1 MRTFVFAS
9 RNTKEILRDMI
20 TLFFGLG
27 FPLVLMVLLSAI
39 NASIPQEAAEATK
52 LFQIQNLAPGISVF
66 GLSFISLFSA
76 QLISKDRTTS
86 FVLRLFTSPLK
97 AFEFILGYTLPLV
110 PMSLAQT
117 VICDIAAIFFGLE
130 ITPNILLA
138 VVVNIPIALVFI
150 ALGLLAGTFLNEK
163 AVGGIC
169 GALLTNLSA
178 WFSNIWFDT
187 ALVGGWFESIAN
199 ALPFAHA
206 VNAARYAVSGEYA
219 EIMPELLWV
228 IAYAVALL
236 VLAISAFT
244 IKMKRNK

>member
-39 NASIPQEAAEATK
+39 NAGIPQEAAEATK

-117 VICDIAAIFFGLE
+117 VICYIAAFFFGLE

-228 IAYAVALL
+228 IVYAVVLL
-236 VLAISAFT
+236 ALAISAFT

>member
-1 MRTFVFAS
+1 M
-9 RNTKEILRDMI
+9 
-20 TLFFGLG
+20 
-27 FPLVLMVLLSAI
+27 
-39 NASIPQEAAEATK
+39 
-52 LFQIQNLAPGISVF
+52 SV
-66 GLSFISLFSA
+66 
-76 QLISKDRTTS
+76 
-86 FVLRLFTSPLK
+86 
-97 AFEFILGYTLPLV
+97 
-110 PMSLAQT
+110 AQT
-117 VICDIAAIFFGLE
+117 AICYIAAFFFGLE

-228 IAYAVALL
+228 IVYAVVLL
-236 VLAISAFT
+236 ALAISAFT

>member
-39 NASIPQEAAEATK
+39 NAGIPQEAAEATK

-110 PMSLAQT
+110 PMSVAQT
-117 VICDIAAIFFGLE
+117 VICYIAAFFFGLE

-228 IAYAVALL
+228 IVYAVVLL
-236 VLAISAFT
+236 ALAISAFT

>member
-1 MRTFVFAS
+1 MRTLVFAS
-9 RNTKEILRDMI
+9 RNTKEIMRDML

-27 FPLVLMVLLSAI
+27 FPLVLLILLSAI
-39 NASIPQEAAEATK
+39 NASIPKEAAGATT

-66 GLSFISLFSA
+66 GLSFISLFSSM
-76 QLISKDRTTS
+76 LISKDRSIS

-97 AFEFILGYTLPLV
+97 ASEFILGYTLPLI
-110 PMSLAQT
+110 PMSIAQT
-117 VICDIAAIFFGLE
+117 VICYLASMCLGLE
-130 ITPNILLA
+130 ATINIIPA
-138 VVVNIPIALVFI
+138 VFVNIPISLVFS
-150 ALGLLAGTFLNEK
+150 ALGLLLGTVLNEK

-206 VNAARYAVSGEYA
+206 VNAARFALNGEFSEILPELAWVIGYAVV
-219 EIMPELLWV
+219 LLG
-228 IAYAVALL
+228 I
-236 VLAISAFT
+236 AISVFT
-244 IKMKRNK
+244 VKMKKDK

>member
-39 NASIPQEAAEATK
+39 NAGIPQEAAESTK

-117 VICDIAAIFFGLE
+117 VICYIAAFFFGLE

-228 IAYAVALL
+228 IVYAVVLL
-236 VLAISAFT
+236 ALAISAFT

>member
-110 PMSLAQT
+110 PMSLVQS
-117 VICDIAAIFFGLE
+117 VICYIAAVFFGLE
-130 ITPNILLA
+130 VTPNILLA

-199 ALPFAHA
+199 AMPFAHA

-228 IAYAVALL
+228 IVYAVVLL
-236 VLAISAFT
+236 VLAITAFT

>member
-110 PMSLAQT
+110 PMSLEQT
-117 VICDIAAIFFGLE
+117 VICYIAAIFFGLE

-228 IAYAVALL
+228 IVYAVALL

>member
-1 MRTFVFAS
+1 MRTVVFAS

-20 TLFFGLG
+20 TLLFGLG

-39 NASIPQEAAEATK
+39 NLSIPQQASEATE

-97 AFEFILGYTLPLV
+97 AFDFIVGYTLPLV
-110 PMSLAQT
+110 PMSIAQT
-117 VICDIAAIFFGLE
+117 AVCYIAAIFLGLD
-130 ITPNILLA
+130 ITVNIPVA
-138 VVVNIPIALVFI
+138 VVMNIPIALVFI

-187 ALVGGWFESIAN
+187 ALVGGWFESVAN
-199 ALPFAHA
+199 ALPFVHA
-206 VNAARYAVSGEYA
+206 VNAARFAVMGEYD
-219 EIMPELLWV
+219 EVVPQLLWV
-228 IAYAVALL
+228 TVYAVVLL